1 MPGTVPSPFRTND
14 EMGVAGSDDRFQHR
28 ISYASDGKDDLR
40 AIDRGF
46 ARFRVATGRLH
57 VAVFSVGAHLPPLVR
72 LSGCGECSL
81 LFQLSDQGLVLW
93 QQGVDGR

>member
-1 MPGTVPSPFRTND
+1 
-14 EMGVAGSDDRFQHR
+14 
-28 ISYASDGKDDLR
+28 
-40 AIDRGF
+40 
-46 ARFRVATGRLH
+46 LH